1 MVAVIMAGRPLTF
14 HALSLKMNAVLWAFH
29 PGSMAGPAIA
39 DTLFGDSIP
48 SGKLTVTFP
57 RTVGQVPIYY
67 NHMNTGRPA
76 DVLASTR
83 DAHFSS
89 KYIDV
94 DFTPEYPFGFG
105 LSYAHFQYSN
115 LHLSSSQIS
124 LGQTLQASA
133 DITNTG
139 QFAADE
145 IVQLYIRQLSASQT
159 QPVRELKGFSRL
171 HLNPGETKQA
181 KFSLA
186 AAQLSFHNA
195 NGTLV
200 TEPGHFQLWIA
211 PDSASGLCGSFDLVH

>member
-1 MVAVIMAGRPLTF
+1 MRCSGHFIPVPWPARRLPI
-14 HALSLKMNAVLWAFH
+14 LS
-29 PGSMAGPAIA
+29 P
-39 DTLFGDSIP
+39 FGDSIP

-115 LHLSSSQIS
+115 LHLFRANLSDRR
-124 LGQTLQASA
+124 QTLQASA
-133 DITNTG
+133 DITNTS

-145 IVQLYIRQLSASQT
+145 FVQLYIRQLSASQT

-171 HLNPGETKQA
+171 HFAPGQTPK
-181 KFSLA
+181 KISRLA
-186 AAQLSFHNA
+186 PAA
-195 NGTLV
+195 LV
-200 TEPGHFQLWIA
+200 LP
-211 PDSASGLCGSFDLVH
+211 